1 MKEARRSGCSNLRG
15 ALGLGCAEP
24 TAQEPLVGGRS
35 GLAEDV
41 VLGEI
46 RRIHQGATGLENLLF
61 FSGFL
66 WASLLHLICFTH
78 CSLKD
83 ISLSLFQR

>member
-1 MKEARRSGCSNLRG
+1 MKEARRSGCSNLWG

-41 VLGEI
+41 VLGEL
-46 RRIHQGATGLENLLF
+46 RRIHQGATQDLKTYCFFLVFFGPPCYILF
-61 FSGFL
+61 VSPMV
-66 WASLLHLICFTH
+66 H
-78 CSLKD
+78 
-83 ISLSLFQR
+83 